1 MPIDYDI
8 IEDKKIVVAK
18 GSGVVTGADVIS
30 HLDSLATDARYAA
43 PMKKIIYYR

>member
-30 HLDSLATDARYAA
+30 HLDRGWPRMPDILRL
-43 PMKKIIYYR
+43 

>member
-18 GSGVVTGADVIS
+18 GSGVVTGAEVIS
-30 HLDSLATDARYAA
+30 HLDSLVADARYAA
-43 PMKKIIYYR
+43 PMKKIIDYR